1 MDLLAAP
8 RKALLRRTA
17 TACLLALAMTT
28 LAPGWLHAQGASGAE
43 IKAAFLLN
51 FAKFIQW
58 PDGGGPPERAFTIG
72 VLGDDAVADALRE
85 LSRGKAAG
93 RRPVLA
99 RRVTIKDG
107 LADLHILFVG
117 ESEEPR
123 VADVLSRAN
132 AGSVVTV
139 SDLDRFC
146 ALGGIIQFRSE
157 RDRVRFDINLD
168 QAERLGLVIDSKL
181 LALARTVLH
190 TAKTAGASQ

>member
-1 MDLLAAP
+1 M
-8 RKALLRRTA
+8 ALLRPTVA
-17 TACLLALAMTT
+17 ACLLALAMTT
-28 LAPGWLHAQGASGAE
+28 SAPGWLLAQGASGAE

-51 FAKFIQW
+51 FAKFVQW

-93 RRPVLA
+93 HRPVLA

-117 ESEEPR
+117 EAEEPR
-123 VADVLSRAN
+123 VAEVLRRAN

-190 TAKTAGASQ
+190 TPKPVGGSR